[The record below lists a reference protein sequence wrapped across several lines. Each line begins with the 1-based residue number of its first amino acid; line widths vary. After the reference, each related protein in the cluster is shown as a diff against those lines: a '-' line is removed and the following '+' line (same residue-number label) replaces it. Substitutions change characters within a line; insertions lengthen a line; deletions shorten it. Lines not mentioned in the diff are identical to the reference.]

1 MHVGVCKFWRE
12 IKFFALSFEEV
23 QRADNDKVEEKRL

>member
-12 IKFFALSFEEV
+12 KLSSLLFLLRKY
-23 QRADNDKVEEKRL
+23 RADNDKVEEKRL